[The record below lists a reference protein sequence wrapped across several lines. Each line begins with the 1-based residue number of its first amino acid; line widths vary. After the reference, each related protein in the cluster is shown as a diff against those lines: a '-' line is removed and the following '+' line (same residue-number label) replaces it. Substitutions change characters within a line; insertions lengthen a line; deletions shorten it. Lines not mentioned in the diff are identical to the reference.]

1 MAEYDFTTYSGLKT
15 AVAGWLNR
23 RDLTD
28 QVPGFIRLGHAV
40 LNRRLRVID
49 MQEIAEAT
57 TDEGRVAVPGDFLAP
72 HSLEL
77 DGMTEPLEFVTEEV
91 MKEKRRLRTTASQ
104 SRWYTIWGRYFELY
118 PEPTE
123 DVDFTLKYYANIPT
137 LSASITTNWLLQRH
151 PDLYLYA
158 SLCESAPFLKNDE
171 RLLVWKSE
179 REDRIGQLNLASE
192 RARYPQG
199 KLVATRRG
207 F

>member
-1 MAEYDFTTYSGLKT
+1 MAEFDFTTYSGLKT

-28 QVPGFIRLGHAV
+28 QVPGFITLAHAV

-57 TDEGRVAVPGDFLAP
+57 TDDGRVAVPSDFLAP
-72 HSLEL
+72 HSLEI
-77 DGMTEPLEFVTEEV
+77 DGMTEELEFVTEEV
-91 MKEKRRLRTTASQ
+91 MKEKRRKRITASQ
-104 SRWYTIWGRYFELY
+104 SKWYTIWGRYFELY

-123 DVDFTLKYYANIPT
+123 DVDFTLKYYARIPT
-137 LSASITTNWLLQRH
+137 LSASITSNWLLQKH
-151 PDLYLYA
+151 PDLYLYGA
-158 SLCESAPFLKNDE
+158 LCEAAPYLKNDE
-171 RLLVWKSE
+171 RLTTWQSVLES
-179 REDRIGQLNLASE
+179 RIGQLNLESE
-192 RARYPQG
+192 RARFPQG